1 MRIILFVL
9 IAVLGLSL
17 FAGLAVSAGTET
29 SETGRQRLFS
39 SEEFKEKGFWES
51 VRDRKSEIF
60 QKAREHIRLT
70 VLAMALAIGIGVTG
84 GIVLTRFK
92 RGAYA
97 VLAAASIIQT
107 IPSLAL
113 LALMLPYLGT
123 GLKPSVAALFLYAL
137 LPILRNTYIAIDEV
151 DDTMIEVG
159 RGMGMTSAQIL
170 LKVEIPLCVPVV
182 MAGVRTST
190 VICVGIATLCSL
202 IGAGGLGDLIIEG
215 LQKKGNTVIFI
226 GVVPAILLAL
236 ALDGIMAMLQ
246 KAFTPKGLKLAE

>member
-1 MRIILFVL
+1 MRIVLFILIAIMGISLFVGMTQSVG
-9 IAVLGLSL
+9 AED
-17 FAGLAVSAGTET
+17 AET
-29 SETGRQRLFS
+29 VRKSYFS
-39 SEEFKEKGFWES
+39 TEEFTEKGFWES
-51 VRDRKSEIF
+51 LRDRKSEIF
-60 QKAREHIRLT
+60 QKIREHIRLT
-70 VLAMALAIGIGVTG
+70 VLAMALAIGIGVTA
-84 GIVLTRFK
+84 GIILTRFQ
-92 RGAYA
+92 RAA
-97 VLAAASIIQT
+97 CVVLAAASIIQT

-159 RGMGMTSAQIL
+159 RGMGMTSGQIL